1 MQNSKFSP
9 QRITVQLIDVENGI
23 HLWSEKYDRVLNDV
37 FEVQDEIAVPSSKS

>member
-9 QRITVQLIDVENGI
+9 HPITVQFIDVENGF

-37 FEVQDEIAVPSSKS
+37 FEMQDEIGVPSSKS